1 MSLPPNPNQNPVP
14 NRTPFDDDLLNDP
27 NAPRHTQPLPAPQQ
41 SAPSST
47 GNALPSGPSAVA
59 PSLPPQVAVNG
70 TAAKTTNTTSLSERR
85 FPLSVIVGL
94 AMVGGALLVILV
106 SMALGKLMP
115 RSNNQKT
122 AQTTLKTPTPSAP
135 QVVMV
140 PPSTPDA
147 NNLPTP
153 QQPANSLQ
161 NDVSPDNSTTP
172 DISSPDGAPT
182 PNSSDADTSTPDTS
196 DTDSPDAD
204 ATPQTNASQTSAP
217 DGVYRSRKRNYSIR
231 PPKDFRIVQSGR
243 RTAWH
248 GPQDTKLLVEI
259 GAVDSSSPRKGWE
272 KLDRALQKKYGA
284 KYQNGGIRE
293 TTING
298 RQAAVWEF
306 DLELKSGR
314 VHKMDVAIH
323 EGNRGFAVLATA
335 PADDFENWRTRFENT
350 IQSLQIESKD
360 AKSTETPDAQNS
372 SNETAEGY

>member
-1 MSLPPNPNQNPVP
+1 MSFPPNPNQNPVP

-27 NAPRHTQPLPAPQQ
+27 DAPRHTQPLPAPQQ
-41 SAPSST
+41 SATSST
-47 GNALPSGPSAVA
+47 GSALPSGPSAVA

-70 TAAKTTNTTSLSERR
+70 TPAQPTTTSLSERR
-85 FPLSVIVGL
+85 FPLSVVVGL

-106 SMALGKLMP
+106 STVLGKLMP
-115 RSNNQKT
+115 RPINQKT
-122 AQTTLKTPTPSAP
+122 AQTTLQTPTPRAP
-135 QVVMV
+135 QIVMA
-140 PPSTPDA
+140 PSTPDA
-147 NNLPTP
+147 NDLPTP
-153 QQPANSLQ
+153 QQPDSSPQ
-161 NDVSPDNSTTP
+161 NDVLPDDSMTPDIVAP
-172 DISSPDGAPT
+172 DISSPDGSPT
-182 PNSSDADTSTPDTS
+182 PDAPDINA
-196 DTDSPDAD
+196 PDVD
-204 ATPQTNASQTSAP
+204 ATPQTNTSQTSAT
-217 DGVYRSRKRNYSIR
+217 DGVYHSRKRNYSIR

-248 GPQDTKLLVEI
+248 GPEETKLLVEI

-335 PADDFENWRTRFENT
+335 PADNFENWRTRFENT
-350 IQSLQIESKD
+350 IQSLQIESKSD
-360 AKSTETPDAQNS
+360 AAESDTMRDKTPDAQNDNS
-372 SNETAEGY
+372 ETAEGY